1 MQQLSNFVESYVSV
15 LMTAGRGNSEKGR
28 HGDVCDGA
36 YCTLCFYAIC
46 ICGEEDTWILIT
58 AKNWDF
64 WIQSSPEMEKHRL

>member
-1 MQQLSNFVESYVSV
+1 
-15 LMTAGRGNSEKGR
+15 MTAGRGNSEKGK
-28 HGDVCDGA
+28 HGALCDGA

-64 WIQSSPEMEKHRL
+64 